1 MGLQDCEVERKP
13 QMTGKIEGTRLTVVK
28 FSHRDNAYRKI
39 CLFECECGTFKK
51 IRLDRVQRQEI
62 KSCGCLRREYEWTPE
77 HMQKMRD
84 TPTRLPNLRKKKA
97 STPSFNKGKIRIE
110 DPIGSKQYRYV
121 TESELAEMYY
131 SVE

>member
-1 MGLQDCEVERKP
+1 MGLQDCEVKE
-13 QMTGKIEGTRLTVVK
+13 QQTGKIKGTRLTVVK
-28 FSHRDNAYRKI
+28 FSHRDHAYRKI
-39 CLFECECGTFKK
+39 CLFECECGNFKK
-51 IRLDRVQRQEI
+51 IRLDRFQRLEI

-84 TPTRLPNLRKKKA
+84 TPSRLPNLRKKKA

-110 DPIGSKQYRYV
+110 DPIGSKKYRYV
-121 TESELAEMYY
+121 TESELTEMYY